1 MAVEYVRREPP
12 ASAELVDRL
21 EQRVGRPLPPE
32 YRDYLRQQD
41 GGRLDNNSRALNTI
55 FGVGEVPEWASMW
68 DVLETYRERVPDW
81 LLPVADDAF
90 GNLFTVSLRNQDRGS
105 VWFWNHELEA
115 DEGEPPTE
123 ENLKPMAPSWP
134 VFLDSLERVDFDD
147 VEED

>member
-12 ASAELVDRL
+12 APAEAIGRL

-32 YRDYLRQQD
+32 YRYYLRQQD
-41 GGRLDNNSRALNTI
+41 GGRLDNNSRAINTV

-68 DVLETYRERVPDW
+68 DVLETYADRVPDW

-90 GNLFTVSLRNQDRGS
+90 GNLYAISLRNEDRGS

-123 ENLKPMAPSWP
+123 ENLKYMAPNWP
-134 VFLDSLERVDFDD
+134 SFLTSLEKVDIDD
-147 VEED
+147 VDE